1 MTESTKNAGTG
12 MLRTNV
18 AGWLRA
24 TSSKLRGSAGEAP
37 VVIFGTGG
45 SGTRVLASLTREA
58 RYFMGTNLNRPGDSA
73 DLGQFTGEW
82 ANRYLRRSNWVERT
96 WRAPERE
103 KFGYP
108 QAMAARFRE
117 AVEGHRA
124 ALEDDD
130 APWGWKAPR
139 TILILPF
146 VHEVYRSAKVVHLV
160 RDGRD
165 IAYSK
170 NQNQLSRHGHRVLPP
185 SDKRVPRAQ
194 ASITFW
200 ARVNL
205 AAARYG
211 QRFLAG
217 GYLLLRYEDLCADPG
232 EAAVRLLEF
241 LGSSVSTEPMRR
253 AAIELVRPSESL
265 GRWRER
271 EPGKTR
277 ALERL
282 GGDALREFG
291 YL

>member
-1 MTESTKNAGTG
+1 
-12 MLRTNV
+12 
-18 AGWLRA
+18 
-24 TSSKLRGSAGEAP
+24 
-37 VVIFGTGG
+37 
-45 SGTRVLASLTREA
+45 
-58 RYFMGTNLNRPGDSA
+58 MGTNLNRPGDSA

-82 ANRYLRRSNWVERT
+82 ANRYLRRSNWVEET
-96 WRAPERE
+96 WHEASRER
-103 KFGYP
+103 FGAP
-108 QAMAARFRE
+108 QAMVAAFQE
-117 AVEGHRA
+117 AIEGHRA
-124 ALEDDD
+124 ALDDDD

-139 TILILPF
+139 TVLILPF
-146 VHEVYRSAKVVHLV
+146 VHEMYPLAKVVHLV

-170 NQNQLSRHGHRVLPP
+170 NQNQLRRHGHRVLPP

-194 ASITFW
+194 ASIMFW
-200 ARVNL
+200 SRVNL

-211 QRFLAG
+211 ERFLAG
-217 GYLLLRYEDLCADPG
+217 SYLLLRYEDVCADPA
-232 EAAVRLLEF
+232 EAAARLVDF
-241 LGSSVSTEPMRR
+241 LGAASTDSMRQ
-253 AAIELVRPSESL
+253 AAIDLVRPSESL